1 MKLTNEDKF
10 YLLLIVLVSVLI
22 GVLAGAYLAKKN
34 FTEHPEKLN
43 SNQCSCHCCQEIGN
57 E

>member
-22 GVLAGAYLAKKN
+22 GVLAGAYLAKTN
-34 FTEHPEKLN
+34 FTAHPEKLN
-43 SNQCSCHCCQEIGN
+43 PNQCSCHCCQETGN